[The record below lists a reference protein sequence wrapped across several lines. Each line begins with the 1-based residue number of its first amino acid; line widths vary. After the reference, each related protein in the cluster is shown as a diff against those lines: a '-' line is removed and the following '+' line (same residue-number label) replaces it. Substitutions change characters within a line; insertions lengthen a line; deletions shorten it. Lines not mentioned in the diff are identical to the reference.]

1 MKNRIYMLTILLAGL
16 FALAACSDENVMTAP
31 ATPGAMPA
39 QTYSL
44 VEVDEPGRDISYPIT
59 IGSRL
64 DSEAGYIFVRNDAD
78 YLYLDYYMFGDRR
91 LLDSYIHIG
100 RAQSDIPVDEAG
112 RPIKDEFRYNFVLS
126 RGMAS
131 YTHMIPLSELG
142 LSVGQSIVIASYASI
157 VEGEQSQPEISKAVM
172 SSNWWFTKD
181 FTIRRPW
188 IGGDRIVS
196 RDEAYTQGRLE
207 D

>member
-64 DSEAGYIFVRNDAD
+64 DSEAG
-78 YLYLDYYMFGDRR
+78 YMFGDRR